1 MRTFPG
7 QVASSETRP
16 NPDLIRSEL
25 TRLLKSDQFKNSK
38 RCQSLL
44 TYLVEEALAGRNDL
58 LKERLVGIHVF
69 GRDPNYDTAEDP
81 VVRNAAIEV
90 RKRLAQFYVE
100 SDPGVVLRIHLNAG
114 KYVPEFRYIETA
126 SRHAESQPQSHMAVL
141 PDDIQPAEPATSSGF
156 PNRRRTTVLA
166 FLSVVLATTAFL
178 VLHHFQPSR
187 LFGRSTS
194 NLRPGD
200 APVGGLSSGSAAAAG
215 DAVRILV
222 GSDQSGSYIDRF
234 GNHWLS
240 DKYFTGGQAVAGV
253 TNFFFPPADP
263 VLYRTMRQGSFAYDI
278 PLKKD
283 TDYEMRLYFAE
294 RQYRYGNRVAGDGE
308 NLRTFQV
315 RANGRAILDRFD
327 IIEDS
332 GFAATTVR
340 AFKNIGAAQD
350 GKLHLQFVA
359 ERDQPLLAAIEL
371 LPMVAGSI
379 PPIRIHMSLS
389 QYTDQAGNT
398 WNSDNFYIG
407 GQLFDSGTGVSE
419 LQDPD
424 LFSVARF
431 GNFSYAIPVPPGRY
445 ALTLYFAETWFHDPG
460 RRVFDVTC
468 NGSTLI
474 SGLDIVKQVGFGRVY
489 KRTFHGLQP
498 NGQGKL
504 LISFLPS
511 VDYASVRA
519 LEVTAE

>member
-1 MRTFPG
+1 MPSFPDP
-7 QVASSETRP
+7 VASAEMRP
-16 NPDLIRSEL
+16 SPDLVRSEL
-25 TRLLKSDQFKNSK
+25 TRLLKGDQFKNSK
-38 RCQSLL
+38 RCQNLL
-44 TYLVEEALAGRNDL
+44 AYLVEETLEDRTDL
-58 LKERLVGIHVF
+58 LKERLIGIHVF
-69 GRDPNYDTAEDP
+69 GRQPNYDTAEDP

-90 RKRLAQFYVE
+90 RKRLAQFYVD
-100 SDPGVVLRIHLNAG
+100 SDPGAVLRIHLHAG

-126 SRHAESQPQSHMAVL
+126 TPHVELQPPSPMAVL
-141 PDDIQPAEPATSSGF
+141 SEERQPVEPATPSAFLS
-156 PNRRRTTVLA
+156 RRRTTVLT
-166 FLSVVLATTAFL
+166 FLSVILIITAFL
-178 VLHHFQPSR
+178 VMHHFQPSR
-187 LFGRSTS
+187 PFGRSAS
-194 NLRPGD
+194 NLRPAD
-200 APVGGLSSGSAAAAG
+200 APAGGSSSGSVAAAG

-222 GSDQSGSYIDRF
+222 GSDQSGSYVDRF
-234 GNHWLS
+234 GNHWSS
-240 DKYFTGGQAVAGV
+240 DQYFTGGQAVAGV

-263 VLYRTMRQGSFAYDI
+263 VLYRTMRQGSFDYDI

-283 TDYEMRLYFAE
+283 ADYEMRLYFAE

-315 RANGRAILDRFD
+315 RANGHVILDHFD

-340 AFKNIGAAQD
+340 AFKNIAAAQD

-379 PPIRIHMSLS
+379 PPIRIHMSPS
-389 QYTDQAGNT
+389 EYTDQNGRT
-398 WNSDNFYIG
+398 WSSDNFYIG
-407 GQLFDSGTGVSE
+407 GQLFDSGAGVSE
-419 LQDPD
+419 TQDPD

-431 GNFSYAIPVPPGRY
+431 GNFSYAIPVPPGSY

-474 SGLDIVKQVGFGRVY
+474 SGLDIVKQAGFGRVY
-489 KRTFHGLQP
+489 KKTFHGLQP

-504 LISFLPS
+504 LISFSPS
-511 VDYASVRA
+511 IDYASIRA

>member
-1 MRTFPG
+1 M
-7 QVASSETRP
+7 
-16 NPDLIRSEL
+16 
-25 TRLLKSDQFKNSK
+25 
-38 RCQSLL
+38 
-44 TYLVEEALAGRNDL
+44 
-58 LKERLVGIHVF
+58 
-69 GRDPNYDTAEDP
+69 
-81 VVRNAAIEV
+81 
-90 RKRLAQFYVE
+90 
-100 SDPGVVLRIHLNAG
+100 
-114 KYVPEFRYIETA
+114 
-126 SRHAESQPQSHMAVL
+126 
-141 PDDIQPAEPATSSGF
+141 
-156 PNRRRTTVLA
+156 VLA
-166 FLSVVLATTAFL
+166 FLSVILAATAFL
-178 VLHHFQPSR
+178 ILHYFQPSR
-187 LFGRSTS
+187 LFGRSAS
-194 NLRPGD
+194 NLRPAA
-200 APVGGLSSGSAAAAG
+200 APAGSSSSGSAAAG

-222 GSDQSGSYIDRF
+222 GSEQSGSYVDRF
-234 GNHWLS
+234 GNRWSS
-240 DKYFTGGQAVAGV
+240 DQYFTGGQAVAGV

-278 PLKKD
+278 LLKKD

-315 RANGRAILDRFD
+315 RANGHVILDHFD

-340 AFKNIGAAQD
+340 AFKNIVAAQD

-389 QYTDQAGNT
+389 QYTDQGGST
-398 WNSDNFYIG
+398 WSSDNFYIG

-419 LQDPD
+419 PQDPD

>member
-1 MRTFPG
+1 MMKADPSLATMHNSWP
-7 QVASSETRP
+7 S
-16 NPDLIRSEL
+16 PDLVRSEL
-25 TRLLKSDQFKNSK
+25 GRLLKSDQFKNSR

-44 TYLVEEALAGRNDL
+44 NYVVDETLDGRGDL
-58 LKERLVGIHVF
+58 LKERLVGINVF
-69 GRDPNYDTAEDP
+69 GRDPDYDTAEDP

-90 RKRLAQFYVE
+90 RKRLAQYYQE
-100 SDPGVVLRIHLNAG
+100 AGRHDPVRINLNAG
-114 KYVPEFRYIETA
+114 RYTPEFRYVETA
-126 SRHAESQPQSHMAVL
+126 TPHIAWQPESHSAIL
-141 PDDIQPAEPATSSGF
+141 PDDIQPAEPATSSAF
-156 PNRRRTTVLA
+156 PIRRRTIVLA
-166 FLSVVLATTAFL
+166 FLSVIFATTAFM
-178 VLHHFQPSR
+178 VLHHFQSSR
-187 LFGRSTS
+187 LFER
-194 NLRPGD
+194 
-200 APVGGLSSGSAAAAG
+200 SGSNVPSAAVAVSSPVFATGAG

-222 GSDQSGSYIDRF
+222 GSGHSAGYIDPF
-234 GNHWLS
+234 GDHWSS
-240 DKYFTGGQAVAGV
+240 DQYFTGGRAVPGL

-315 RANGRAILDRFD
+315 RANGHVILDHFD

-340 AFKNIGAAQD
+340 AFKNIAAAPD

-359 ERDQPLLAAIEL
+359 ERDQPLLAALEL
-371 LPMVAGSI
+371 LPMMAGSI
-379 PPIRIHMSLS
+379 PPIRIHMSPS
-389 QYTDQAGNT
+389 QYTDYAGRT
-398 WNSDNFYIG
+398 WSSDNFYIG
-407 GQLFDSGTGVSE
+407 GQLFDSGAAVSE
-419 LQDPD
+419 SPDPD
-424 LFSVARF
+424 LLSVERL

-468 NGSTLI
+468 NSSTLI
-474 SGLDIVKQVGFGRVY
+474 SNLDIIKQVGFGHVY
-489 KRTFHGLQP
+489 ERTFRGLQP

-504 LISFLPS
+504 LISFSPS